1 MVSSI
6 SNLILEWIVKDLG
19 IGESSVR
26 AVLSLLAKGGT
37 VPFIARY
44 RKEATGNLD
53 EVQIRA
59 IGDKFAY
66 YAELESRKSDI
77 IRSIESQGRMN
88 EDLRNKLSICR
99 QKFALEDLYL
109 PYKQRER
116 TNAMIARE
124 KGLEPLADIM
134 MVEEPV
140 QGDRSSII
148 GRYVNPAVGVAT
160 SESAVTGAIEIIAER
175 VSEDPD
181 VRSRLRDLYIKT
193 GVIISKVTHAFSGE
207 KTNYEMYYSY
217 SELIHKVPSHRMLA
231 IRRGAKEKVL
241 SWEIEVREDDAI
253 RIIIDRVIKEKR
265 SIFHTEVLRAIDAA
279 YRRILRPSLE
289 VEVFRLKMEEAE
301 REAIGVFSKNLA
313 NLLLAPPAGHRVIM
327 GVDPGIATGAKLV
340 VIGENGELKES
351 RTVFLH
357 GSVIQKKEA
366 SSVIEGLIKKYKIE
380 LIAVGNGTASKETF
394 NFINNIIKNT
404 GLGAKAV
411 VVSEAGASV
420 YSASDTARFE
430 FPDLDVTMRG
440 AVSIAR
446 RLQDPLA
453 DLVKIDPKS
462 IGVGQYQH
470 DVNQKDLKK
479 ALDATV
485 ESCVNYVGVDLN
497 TASAELLSYI
507 AGFGTMAAQSIVAY
521 KKRKGPFKDKRELL
535 KVPLVGEKAFEQA
548 AGFLKIRDGVNP
560 LDNTTIHPER
570 YELVDRMA
578 RDMGMESR
586 ALIGNED
593 AVSMID
599 IKKYISGDAGLPT
612 LEDIIKELK
621 KPGLDPRREFEYA
634 EFSSSINSIEDI
646 SVGMQ
651 LNGVVTN
658 VANFGAFVDIGIHQD
673 GLIHISR
680 MGDRF
685 IKDPHEVISV
695 GDKVKVKIVS
705 IDKALDRIGL
715 EMLEV
720 N

>member
-1 MVSSI
+1 MSSRSDI
-6 SNLILEWIVKDLG
+6 ILEWIVKDLG

-77 IRSIESQGRMN
+77 IRSIESQGRMSG
-88 EDLRNKLSICR
+88 DLRNKLYICR

-253 RIIIDRVIKEKR
+253 RIIIDRVIKKNALYFTR
-265 SIFHTEVLRAIDAA
+265 KFCATDAA

-535 KVPLVGEKAFEQA
+535 KVPLVGEKAFGQA

>member
-1 MVSSI
+1 MSSI